1 MGSPASISIESI
13 GSDVEST
20 ISIDSD
26 KAPAPAPETY
36 HIPQDME
43 GKLIFSPGDG
53 DFNLCVNG
61 TVFHTHK
68 YLLKRFT
75 TLERL
80 IQESDSNRGSYSL
93 SWGYDASDF
102 FNTFK
107 ILYAS
112 PIKALPD
119 FDHLTLVSAVRTS
132 TDFDYPELRTF
143 AIAKLESMQLD
154 AIDRIRYAREFG
166 IPAWEIPAYEEL
178 CGREEPITEDEAIVL
193 GIGVFVQVAKIRESE
208 QRRRGE
214 NRHQGETCPETMK
227 KASQV
232 IETNFD
238 HESTSNQ
245 ENGGALV
252 PGEVASDVQNL
263 SLDNVEE
270 PVLGQDA
277 PAGYTAKG
285 IKSKLKPCFIGTSL
299 NQRRDSMCSAKKHLG
314 TVVALDYRIPGCKCR
329 YTKSSKDENGETTAS
344 HHTLRCKIS
353 PCAADA
359 FEQLQQFQISQA
371 ANIMQIESA
380 IQSIKS
386 SMVTPEP
393 AAAPDEPALIENDL
407 ELTHLQLQ
415 VRRWLAGA
423 LNIVK

>member
-20 ISIDSD
+20 ISLDSD

-36 HIPQDME
+36 RIPQDVE
-43 GKLIFSPGDG
+43 GKLMFSPGDG

-80 IQESDSNRGSYSL
+80 IRESDSDRGSCSL

-119 FDHLTLVSAVRTS
+119 FDHPTLVSALRTS

-143 AIAKLESMQLD
+143 AIARLESMQLD

-166 IPAWEIPAYEEL
+166 IPTWEIPAYEEL

-214 NRHQGETCPETMK
+214 NKHQGETCPETTK
-227 KASQV
+227 KVSQ
-232 IETNFD
+232 
-238 HESTSNQ
+238 ESTSNQ
-245 ENGGALV
+245 ENGGTLA

-270 PVLGQDA
+270 AVLDQDA
-277 PAGYTAKG
+277 PAGYTANKQVGETEEG
-285 IKSKLKPCFIGTSL
+285 IKSRLKPCF
-299 NQRRDSMCSAKKHLG
+299 KHLG

-329 YTKSSKDENGETTAS
+329 YMTSSKDENGETAAS
-344 HHTLRCKIS
+344 HHALRCKIS

-359 FEQLQQFQISQA
+359 FEQLQEFQIAQA
-371 ANIMQIESA
+371 INIMQIEST

-393 AAAPDEPALIENDL
+393 VVAPDEPALIESDL